1 MNFRRTTAAAALVI
15 GAMTVAMGTAHAEE
29 APQDIKYSVKLV
41 DKTVVATVKNGTFSI
56 VEQAGETPEAPKTK
70 FAEIK
75 DTRGDVVVALPIAFA
90 INGAEIPTAVK
101 VAEDSTV
108 LSLTPEKP
116 AGVDVAAN
124 PVAVKPVMKGQEIA
138 SAQENQKAI
147 NDFAGK
153 FSIGTAIGTFVGTAI
168 GAIAGCAIGFFVL
181 PVVGCVPGF
190 GTGAAVGGVLGMIA
204 IGGPTMMV
212 AGFELLNIMQAP
224 DGTTVWADKQQAV
237 AAPAP
242 KSAPAD

>member
-1 MNFRRTTAAAALVI
+1 MNFRKTTAAAALVI

-41 DKTVVATVKNGTFSI
+41 DKTVVTTVKNGTFSI
-56 VEQAGETPEAPKTK
+56 VEQPGETPEAPKTK
-70 FAEIK
+70 VAEIK
-75 DTRGDVVVALPIAFA
+75 DSRGGLVVALPIAFA
-90 INGAEIPTAVK
+90 INGTEIPTAVK

-124 PVAVKPVMKGQEIA
+124 PVAVKPVLKGQEIA

-224 DGTTVWADKQQAV
+224 DGTTVWADKPKAV

-242 KSAPAD
+242 EAAPAN

>member
-1 MNFRRTTAAAALVI
+1 MNFRKTTAAAALVI

-41 DKTVVATVKNGTFSI
+41 DKTVVTTVKNGTFSI
-56 VEQAGETPEAPKTK
+56 VEQPGETPEAPKTK
-70 FAEIK
+70 VAEIK
-75 DTRGDVVVALPIAFA
+75 DSRGGLVVALPIAFA
-90 INGAEIPTAVK
+90 INGTEIPTAVK

-124 PVAVKPVMKGQEIA
+124 PVAVKPVLKGQEIA

-212 AGFELLNIMQAP
+212 AGFELLNIMQAA
-224 DGTTVWADKQQAV
+224 DGTTVWADKPKAV

-242 KSAPAD
+242 EAAPAN